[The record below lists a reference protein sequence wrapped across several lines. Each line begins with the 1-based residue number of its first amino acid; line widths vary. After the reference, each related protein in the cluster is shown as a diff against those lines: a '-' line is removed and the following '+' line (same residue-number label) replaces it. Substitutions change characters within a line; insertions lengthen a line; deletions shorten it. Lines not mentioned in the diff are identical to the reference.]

1 MATNIR
7 FTIAAQCSYDDFCL
21 ESLIWELK
29 LWIRTKEELRRMRVW
44 VAAPAHRLEATP
56 SRWLDTD
63 LLLPLP
69 PLLEDPGL
77 VGLRITRDCWW

>member
-1 MATNIR
+1 
-7 FTIAAQCSYDDFCL
+7 
-21 ESLIWELK
+21 
-29 LWIRTKEELRRMRVW
+29 MRVW
-44 VAAPAHRLEATP
+44 VAALSHRLEATP